1 MNFEYIDINKL
12 NLLSN
17 NPRSITTSNFE
28 KLKKSIQ
35 NNPDYFEARPLIISD
50 RTGELVVIA
59 GNQRL
64 KASQELGL
72 KQVPCCIL
80 KNLTEEREKEIII
93 RDNVELGDWDYD
105 LLGNEWETE
114 DLQDWGV
121 DIPAINETDFSEVE
135 ETEKKEEITNI
146 NNKNIKIIF
155 HYKDNKEIID
165 IFLQEIMERHPELI
179 NMVEINE

>member
-1 MNFEYIDINKL
+1 MNFEYINIDKL
-12 NLLSN
+12 NFLNN
-17 NPRSITTSNFE
+17 NPRSITTNNFE

-35 NNPDYFEARPLIISD
+35 NNPDYFEARPLIVSD

-105 LLGNEWETE
+105 LLDSYDIDDLSDWGLNIDKETE
-114 DLQDWGV
+114 E
-121 DIPAINETDFSEVE
+121 AIKEI
-135 ETEKKEEITNI
+135 EKEEEITNI
-146 NNKNIKIIF
+146 DNKNIKIIF

-165 IFLQEIMERHPELI
+165 IFLKEIMERHPELI

>member
-1 MNFEYIDINKL
+1 MNFEYINIDKL
-12 NLLSN
+12 NLLSH
-17 NPRSITTSNFE
+17 NPRSITTNNFE

-35 NNPDYFEARPLIISD
+35 NNPDYFEARPLIVSD

-105 LLGNEWETE
+105 LLDDYDIDDLSDWGLNIDKETE
-114 DLQDWGV
+114 E
-121 DIPAINETDFSEVE
+121 AIKEI
-135 ETEKKEEITNI
+135 EKEEEITNI
-146 NNKNIKIIF
+146 DNKNIKIIF

-165 IFLQEIMERHPELI
+165 IFLKEIMERHPELI